1 MLQKQIMNNDLNQ
14 LGCFLDLLPLKK
26 RLTIPNKVLINEK
39 LMHLFV
45 VPQVPQHLLDHTLA
59 ITSELQLWSLLQNPN
74 SRLAYN
80 QTLSDCSLQLLCVT

>member
-26 RLTIPNKVLINEK
+26 RLTITNKVLINEK
-39 LMHLFV
+39 LMHLLV

-59 ITSELQLWSLLQNPN
+59 ITCELQLWSLLQDPN

>member
-1 MLQKQIMNNDLNQ
+1 MY
-14 LGCFLDLLPLKK
+14 LL
-26 RLTIPNKVLINEK
+26 
-39 LMHLFV
+39 V

-80 QTLSDCSLQLLCVT
+80 QTLSDCSLQLLGVT

>member
-1 MLQKQIMNNDLNQ
+1 
-14 LGCFLDLLPLKK
+14 
-26 RLTIPNKVLINEK
+26 
-39 LMHLFV
+39 MHLFV

-80 QTLSDCSLQLLCVT
+80 QTLSDCSLQLLSVAKRVILTALEFAALYLFPIVATLFLPVEKVEIRAVS